1 MLSDGMREK
10 LFDFAW
16 EMLDR
21 RKDKQLIKAVEEL
34 NELEDEILKYLD
46 GRGDRTKLV
55 EEFSDVVVILW
66 QLKLRFEIVRPEIEN
81 WIDYKIERTR
91 ERLGPLA

>member
-1 MLSDGMREK
+1 MISEETRSK

-21 RKDKQLIKAVEEL
+21 REDKQLIKAVEEL
-34 NELEDEILKYLD
+34 NELQDEVLKYLD
-46 GRGDRTKLV
+46 GRGDRDKLV

-66 QLKLRFEIVRPEIEN
+66 QLKLRFDIVRPEIERQ
-81 WIDYKIERTR
+81 IDYKIERTR